1 MEKKKKWKG
10 DGWLLWDGESMRVCV
25 SECVIN
31 VSACLRCVCVLFLAA
46 LLCDCV
52 CVWLHSLSVSQS
64 LIMSRAGSNCE
75 DQPAVTRVSY
85 LLPN

>member
-1 MEKKKKWKG
+1 M
-10 DGWLLWDGESMRVCV
+10 DGYYETAKAGVCV

-31 VSACLRCVCVLFLAA
+31 VSACLSCVCVLFLAA

-64 LIMSRAGSNCE
+64 LIVSRAGSNCE
-75 DQPAVTRVSY
+75 DQPAAVRVSY
-85 LLPN
+85 PLPNEPGLV